1 MAVRPRRSDG
11 QAMVEFAL
19 LAFVLVLLIFAL
31 FDVGRAIYAYNALSN
46 AAREGARIAIIDQGP
61 ASGGVS
67 LAAQD
72 AANQATSLGRSGS
85 VQVHIR
91 RTMILTPSSGTRTAK
106 IGGGGAALRLRGIS
120 RRSPSLLTS
129 TMCDGTPPTIAS
141 KRLTGLRMDRRS
153 GRLSITAICTM
164 HTSRV

>member
-67 LAAQD
+67 LAAQE
-72 AANQATSLGRSGS
+72 AANQATSLGLDPSDVNQVR
-85 VQVHIR
+85 VQYNTPNAPGTCTLPAPLGCIAQVR
-91 RTMILTPSSGTRTAK
+91 VQYQFNALTPIVAGILGPILLSSTTE
-106 IGGGGAALRLRGIS
+106 LS
-120 RRSPSLLTS
+120 VERSYQ
-129 TMCDGTPPTIAS
+129 TP
-141 KRLTGLRMDRRS
+141 
-153 GRLSITAICTM
+153 
-164 HTSRV
+164 